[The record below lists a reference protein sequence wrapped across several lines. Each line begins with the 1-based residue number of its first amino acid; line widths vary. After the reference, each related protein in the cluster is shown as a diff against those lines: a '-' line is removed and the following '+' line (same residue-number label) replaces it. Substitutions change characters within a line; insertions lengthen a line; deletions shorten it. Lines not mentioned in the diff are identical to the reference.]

1 MKAPAGPNYS
11 RYSNPEY
18 DGLYEQLVTAT
29 VDSVKMDLAGSADA
43 LLMRDAACVPLY
55 YDEVVRV
62 YPKGTRGLKTNA
74 LNALLLNEVILPQ
87 K

>member
-1 MKAPAGPNYS
+1 
-11 RYSNPEY
+11 
-18 DGLYEQLVTAT
+18 
-29 VDSVKMDLAGSADA
+29 MDLAGKADA

-74 LNALLLNEVILPQ
+74 LNALLLNEVTLPQ